1 MLAAGLEACAPATL
15 FLPEGSSEPHQ
26 CEHKAQQEN
35 PHGHGQ
41 VFGASGKREVSPAPA
56 PPTARAPPASLCQ
69 CQHPGR
75 SLLRSAR
82 GIPETTHPLAHGPL
96 KASR

>member
-1 MLAAGLEACAPATL
+1 MNDEN
-15 FLPEGSSEPHQ
+15 SEMN
-26 CEHKAQQEN
+26 KFSV
-35 PHGHGQ
+35 HGE
-41 VFGASGKREVSPAPA
+41 REVSPAPA
-56 PPTARAPPASLCQ
+56 PPTAQAPPASLCQ

-96 KASR
+96 KTW